1 MPRTILPIALILA
14 LLVAW
19 GGAAAQ
25 GLSDEAEA
33 ALRGGEARMAEAL
46 ATYPAQYP
54 DRPLWQQAFAEG
66 RRAMQL
72 APESLAP
79 VRFMAEAYS
88 RSQWAGRAWPAWL
101 EFVERGGVLDE
112 EAEELVAMV
121 GHELGYGAY
130 ARGDLDTALEF
141 YLTVTDLVA
150 GDVTARVWAGRILI
164 ETERPEQAIAFWRSV
179 LELDPQDARAA
190 YFVELAREQATW
202 GTRAVDVFRE
212 GITLYEQ
219 GATSAA
225 GERFARATV
234 INPAYP
240 MAWAWLG
247 RVAFEAGNYV
257 DARRAY
263 ANAAGLAPNDETYRY
278 FLAQSIALAEAQGN

>member
-1 MPRTILPIALILA
+1 MPRTIKLFTLILA
-14 LLVAW
+14 LLVAL
-19 GGAAAQ
+19 ASASAQ
-25 GLSDEAEA
+25 GLSAEAEA
-33 ALRGGEARMAEAL
+33 ALRTGEARMAEAL

-79 VRFMAEAYS
+79 VRFLAEAYS

-101 EFVERGGVLDE
+101 EFVERGGKLDD
-112 EAEELVAMV
+112 EAEELVAIV

-141 YLTVTDLVA
+141 YLAVSDLVA
-150 GDVTARVWAGRILI
+150 TDVDARVWAGRILL
-164 ETERPEQAIAFWRSV
+164 ETEHPEQAITFWRSV
-179 LELDPQDARAA
+179 LALDPNDARAA
-190 YFVELAREQATW
+190 YFAELARDQATW
-202 GTRAVDVFRE
+202 GTRAVNVFRE
-212 GITLYEQ
+212 GIAFYEE
-219 GATSAA
+219 GAAQAA
-225 GERFARATV
+225 AERFARATV
-234 INPAYP
+234 LNPAYP

-247 RVAFEAGNYV
+247 RMAFEAGDYA

-263 ANAAGLAPNDETYRY
+263 ANAAGLAPDNETYRY
-278 FLAQSIALAEAQGN
+278 FLAQSIVLAEAQGD

>member
-1 MPRTILPIALILA
+1 MPRTTSLFTLIVA
-14 LLVAW
+14 LLLVLGSAS
-19 GGAAAQ
+19 AQ
-25 GLSDEAEA
+25 SLSADAEA
-33 ALRGGEARMAEAL
+33 ALRTGEARMAEAL

-79 VRFMAEAYS
+79 VRFLAEAYS

-101 EFVERGGVLDE
+101 EFVERGGKLDE
-112 EAEELVAMV
+112 EAEELVAIV

-130 ARGDLDTALEF
+130 ARGELDTALEF
-141 YLTVTDLVA
+141 YLAVSDLVA
-150 GDVTARVWAGRILI
+150 TDVDARVWAGRILL
-164 ETERPEQAIAFWRSV
+164 ETGRPEQAITFWRSV
-179 LELDPQDARAA
+179 VTLDPNDARAA
-190 YFVELAREQATW
+190 YFVELARDQATW

-212 GITLYEQ
+212 GIWFYEE
-219 GATSAA
+219 GAAQAA
-225 GERFARATV
+225 AERFARATV
-234 INPAYP
+234 LNPAYP

-247 RVAFEAGNYV
+247 RVAFEAGDYA

-263 ANAAGLAPNDETYRY
+263 ANAAGLAPDNETYRY
-278 FLAQSIALAEAQGN
+278 FLAQSIALAEAQGD

>member
-1 MPRTILPIALILA
+1 MPRTMSLTALILA
-14 LLVAW
+14 LLVAL
-19 GGAAAQ
+19 GGASAQ
-25 GLSDEAEA
+25 SLSAEAEA
-33 ALRGGEARMAEAL
+33 ALRTGEARMAEAL

-66 RRAMQL
+66 RRAEQL

-79 VRFMAEAYS
+79 VRFLAEAYS

-112 EAEELVAMV
+112 EAEELVAIV

-130 ARGDLDTALEF
+130 ARGDLDAALEF
-141 YLTVTDLVA
+141 YLTVSDLVA
-150 GDVTARVWAGRILI
+150 TDIAARVWAGRILL
-164 ETERPEQAIAFWRSV
+164 ETERPEQAATFWRSV
-179 LELDPQDARAA
+179 LALDPLDARAA
-190 YFVELAREQATW
+190 YFLELARDQAAW
-202 GTRAVDVFRE
+202 GTRAANVFRE
-212 GITLYEQ
+212 GIALYEQ
-219 GATSAA
+219 GAVQAA
-225 GERFARATV
+225 AERFARATV

-247 RVAFEAGNYV
+247 RMAFEAGDYA

-263 ANAAGLAPNDETYRY
+263 ANAAGLAPDNENYRY
-278 FLAQSIALAEAQGN
+278 FLAQSIALAEAQGD